1 MTRFSKTL
9 IVLWILLTVAF
20 VISLFKVNL
29 VLFILNVIYGVMN
42 TMAVFG
48 MIALLIGEHKNN
60 KDLKIEDKDEL

>member
-1 MTRFSKTL
+1 MTKFSKTL

-48 MIALLIGEHKNN
+48 MIALLIG
-60 KDLKIEDKDEL
+60 

>member
-1 MTRFSKTL
+1 MTKFSKTL

-48 MIALLIGEHKNN
+48 MIALLIGERKNN
-60 KDLKIEDKDEL
+60 KDLKIEDKNEL

>member
-20 VISLFKVNL
+20 VTSLFKVNL

-60 KDLKIEDKDEL
+60 KDLKIEDKDV

>member
-1 MTRFSKTL
+1 MTKFSKTL

-60 KDLKIEDKDEL
+60 KDLKIEDKNEL

>member
-1 MTRFSKTL
+1 MTKFSKTL

-48 MIALLIGEHKNN
+48 MVALLIGEHKNN
-60 KDLKIEDKDEL
+60 KDLKIEDKNEL

>member
-1 MTRFSKTL
+1 MTKFSKTL

>member
-1 MTRFSKTL
+1 MTRISKTL

-60 KDLKIEDKDEL
+60 KDLKIEDKNEL